1 MRGTRRVATGRDRP
15 GAFVPVATA
24 DHDIWVVTDL
34 FRGGG
39 DTDPLP
45 RLVGCAPG
53 WLPAGLGYAH
63 VCV

>member
-1 MRGTRRVATGRDRP
+1 MLMLGIALTTAVAL
-15 GAFVPVATA
+15 APVAAA
-24 DHDIWVVTDL
+24 DHDIWVDTDL
-34 FRGGG
+34 FRGGAY
-39 DTDPLP
+39 TDPLP